1 MRHYVLIGLATFVFA
16 VVLKL
21 MTAFWDRSEQHGLE
35 AKWEARERLLKRRP
49 AERPRQDILRRRGRA
64 RGLHRLWRTGH
75 ILARRFARR

>member
-35 AKWEARERLLKRRP
+35 AKWEAR
-49 AERPRQDILRRRGRA
+49 G
-64 RGLHRLWRTGH
+64 GS
-75 ILARRFARR
+75 